1 VSRYRQ
7 GRDAGV
13 IMPRSAALAAPPPQR
28 RTSFAR
34 LVGAVGLVTLTAVLF
49 WLLTDESFRVTEA
62 SVSFDGLRH
71 ADEAEVRAHLTDLD
85 RAPNVFRVRASDIVS
100 ELSTLTEVDA
110 ASATVTM
117 PAGVS
122 VHLDERD
129 PVFIWSDGDKSWL
142 VDHEGM
148 LFAPGEPFKTTA
160 APAAGNDDAAGEA
173 GEGPDTEAGT
183 ADDEDPGEPSEPS
196 GPVDAAARAALP
208 VVEDAR
214 LVTPPAVGT
223 YLPAA
228 DLAVMRQLLAVTP
241 ELLESRSQSLHLRV
255 DERDGY
261 VLESQDQGWR
271 AIFGHYTPSAQ
282 PPDVI
287 SRQVQCL
294 SWLLASE
301 EKRLDHVRLALSD
314 TACGTFTTLE
324 RKRDK
329 KN

>member
-1 VSRYRQ
+1 VSQYRQ
-7 GRDAGV
+7 GRVAGV
-13 IMPRSAALAAPPPQR
+13 IVPRSAASAASAPR
-28 RTSFAR
+28 RRSSFAR

-62 SVSFDGLRH
+62 SVDFDGLRH

-129 PVFIWSDGDKSWL
+129 PVFIWSDGDKAWL
-142 VDHEGM
+142 VDDEGM

-160 APAAGNDDAAGEA
+160 APAAGNDDAADEA
-173 GEGPDTEAGT
+173 ADEDPDTEVGT
-183 ADDEDPGEPSEPS
+183 PDDEDPGEPSE
-196 GPVDAAARAALP
+196 PVDAAARAALP

-223 YLPAA
+223 YLPAV

-261 VLESQDQGWR
+261 VLESQDRGWR

-301 EKRLDHVRLALSD
+301 EKQLDHVRLALSD
-314 TACGTFTTLE
+314 TACGTYTTLE
-324 RKRDK
+324 SKKDK